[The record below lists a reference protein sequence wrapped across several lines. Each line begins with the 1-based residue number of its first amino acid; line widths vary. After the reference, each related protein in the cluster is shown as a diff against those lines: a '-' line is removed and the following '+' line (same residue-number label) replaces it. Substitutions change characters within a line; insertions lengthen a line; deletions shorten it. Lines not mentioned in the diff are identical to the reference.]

1 MIALPIATGRRTAD
15 ELARIARDR
24 SALTVMAL
32 AALGCGSALTLAG
45 PWIVGLIVTDVQDN
59 AGAALIPLTS
69 VLGAAMIAAAAMT
82 WFGRV
87 LLARLAQH
95 IIRQLRERVFT
106 TVLQQPSTVLESAGT
121 GDLISRLSNDVRALN
136 DVVSRAVP
144 TFLAAMF
151 AVLLSLLGLV
161 LLDWRLAIAAMAAVP
176 VQMFGLRQFLRRS
189 GPVYRKHRTVVAQR
203 SQHTIEAVRGLDT
216 VHALQTEQ
224 HHLRHIGRQSENA
237 VQLELRAT
245 HIRNTFGVFLN
256 SAEFVGLSAVL
267 IAGYALV
274 SSDSIAVGAASAAAL
289 YFLGLFGPMG
299 TLLSEV
305 DTLQDAGASMTRLVG
320 LLTLPTPASA
330 QPRSPHAQSGVLQA
344 ANLCFR
350 YDNERPAI
358 RNITLRL
365 DPGER
370 LAIVGAS
377 GSGKTTLARI
387 LAGVLPVDRGTLWFN
402 EVDYTDWNAATLRA
416 NMVLLSQEPHV
427 FHGTIADDLR
437 LFADATDAELEAA
450 IELVGAH
457 WIHQLPDGIN
467 TTVGDAAHQLT
478 PGQAQHLALVR
489 VALSDAAV
497 VILDEATA
505 EAGSADAVA
514 LDHAANAAIRG
525 RTCVIIAHRLEHVQH
540 ADRIAVMDE
549 GTIVELG
556 SHEDLIRQDGLYTEL
571 WNA

>member
-1 MIALPIATGRRTAD
+1 MIALPIATGRRAAG

-45 PWIVGLIVTDVQDN
+45 PWMVGLIVTDVQDN
-59 AGAALIPLTS
+59 AGAALISLTS

-106 TVLQQPSTVLESAGT
+106 TVLHQPSTVLESAGT

-161 LLDWRLAIAAMAAVP
+161 LLDWRLAIAAIAAVP

-189 GPVYRKHRTVVAQR
+189 GPVYRKHRTVVARR

-216 VHALQTEQ
+216 VHVLQTER

-245 HIRNTFGVFLN
+245 HIRNVFGVFLN
-256 SAEFVGLSAVL
+256 SAEFVGLTAVL
-267 IAGYALV
+267 IAGYVLV

-320 LLTLPTPASA
+320 LLTLPTPAA
-330 QPRSPHAQSGVLQA
+330 QPSGANVQRGAVQA
-344 ANLCFR
+344 TNLRFR
-350 YDNERPAI
+350 YDNERLAVQGV
-358 RNITLRL
+358 TLRL
-365 DPGER
+365 EAGER

-387 LAGVLPVDRGTLWFN
+387 LAGTLPVDRGSLWFN
-402 EVDYTDWNAATLRA
+402 EVDYSDWSAAALRA
-416 NMVLLSQEPHV
+416 NIVLLSQEPHV

-437 LFADATDAELEAA
+437 LFADATDAELETA

-478 PGQAQHLALVR
+478 PGQAQHLALIR

-497 VILDEATA
+497 IILDEATA
-505 EAGSADAVA
+505 EAGSADATA
-514 LDHAANAAIRG
+514 LDQAAEAATRD
-525 RTCVIIAHRLEHVQH
+525 RTCIVIAHRLEHVQH

-549 GTIVELG
+549 GTIIEIG
-556 SHEDLIRQDGLYTEL
+556 SHDDLISKNGAYAQL